1 MADVFDVTASDK
13 TRHDGTTDAETLTE
27 AEKRETK
34 VSLKVEALMDE
45 DDMSSEENTRRAA
58 MKQTQRAIE
67 IGQSEQLEQDAS
79 DEKNIVV
86 PVKENERDI
95 IDGKEVVARAD
106 LLRQREREQRA
117 REQDALATKADSK
130 RIHVESLSEKAQE
143 QHDSSDN
150 SKRTGDIAD
159 HNSQQLAEREKNRQ
173 VELLLQ
179 VHSQFRVA
187 GTKFHFKDQP
197 SKLAFQDKG
206 ERMVSGSN
214 DDRVAKAMAA
224 LSEAKGW
231 KNIKVF
237 GHPDFQREVW
247 MEASLRGIEVRGYKP
262 TEQDLKLLEDKRER
276 VMRNKVEHDSPIR
289 ERKQETGRETD
300 SAHQKR
306 HVLPEKSESKALAEQ
321 DAETATKA
329 PLRAYAGHVLEHGA
343 AKFNHDPEEK
353 LNYFVKLAT
362 DKGEK
367 IVWGVDLK
375 RAMSEGNVKAGDEV
389 KLEYRGNTPV
399 TVETLKRDKAGKV
412 VGKEEII
419 TKRNQWDIHKSDKA
433 RVTEAVASAF
443 IDSKVKDP
451 AQREVLKSAVGVRIA
466 EREKINQVPVVPIY
480 DKEAPA
486 KLPQKE
492 RTGPVVERDSERTR

>member
-1 MADVFDVTASDK
+1 MADAFDVISGDK
-13 TRHDGTTDAETLTE
+13 TRH
-27 AEKRETK
+27 
-34 VSLKVEALMDE
+34 
-45 DDMSSEENTRRAA
+45 EENTRRAV
-58 MKQTQRAIE
+58 MKQAQRAFE

-86 PVKENERDI
+86 PVKEKEHDI

-130 RIHVESLSEKAQE
+130 RIHVENLSEKAQE
-143 QHDSSDN
+143 QHDSSDIT
-150 SKRTGDIAD
+150 KRAGDIAD
-159 HNSQQLAEREKNRQ
+159 HSSQQLAEREKNRQ
-173 VELLLQ
+173 AELLLQ
-179 VHSQFRVA
+179 VHSQFRVV

-231 KNIKVF
+231 KKIKVF

-247 MEASLRGIEVRGYKP
+247 MEASLHGIEVRGYKP

-289 ERKQETGRETD
+289 ERKQETERETD
-300 SAHQKR
+300 SAHQNR
-306 HVLPEKSESKALAEQ
+306 HVLPEKTESKAPAEQ
-321 DAETATKA
+321 EAETATKE

-343 AKFNHDPEEK
+343 AKFNHNPEEK

-375 RAMSEGNVKAGDEV
+375 RATSEGNVKAGDEV

-412 VGKEEII
+412 VGKEEIV

-451 AQREVLKSAVGVRIA
+451 AQREVLKSAVGVRLS
-466 EREKINQVPVVPIY
+466 EREKVNQVPVVPVY

-486 KLPQKE
+486 KSPQKE
-492 RTGPVVERDSERTR
+492 RTGPVVERDLERTR